1 MKGKSAEMKIRDL
14 REMSDEQLEMTARE
28 AAETMFRLRIQSE
41 TERLDVPTQM
51 RRNRRLIAQVRTLQT
66 QRAASK

>member
-1 MKGKSAEMKIRDL
+1 MKIRDL

>member
-1 MKGKSAEMKIRDL
+1 MKVRDL

-28 AAETMFRLRIQSE
+28 ASETMFRLRIQSA
-41 TERLDVPTQM
+41 TERLDVPSQM

-66 QRAASK
+66 ERASSK

>member
-1 MKGKSAEMKIRDL
+1 MKIRDL
-14 REMSDEQLEMTARE
+14 REMSDEQLELTARD

-41 TERLDVPTQM
+41 TERMDVPTQL

-66 QRAASK
+66 QRATSK

>member
-1 MKGKSAEMKIRDL
+1 MKVRDL

-28 AAETMFRLRIQSE
+28 ASETMFRLRIQSA
-41 TERLDVPTQM
+41 TERLDVPSQL

-66 QRAASK
+66 QRASSK

>member
-1 MKGKSAEMKIRDL
+1 MKTRDL

-41 TERLDVPTQM
+41 TERLDVPSQM

-66 QRAASK
+66 QRTTSK

>member
-1 MKGKSAEMKIRDL
+1 MKVRDL

-41 TERLDVPTQM
+41 TERLDVPSQL

>member
-1 MKGKSAEMKIRDL
+1 MKVRDL

-41 TERLDVPTQM
+41 TERLDVPSQL

-66 QRAASK
+66 QRVSSK

>member
-1 MKGKSAEMKIRDL
+1 MKIRDL
-14 REMSDEQLEMTARE
+14 REMSDEQLEFTARD

-41 TERLDVPTQM
+41 TERMDVPTQL

-66 QRAASK
+66 QRATAK

>member
-1 MKGKSAEMKIRDL
+1 MKIRDL
-14 REMSDEQLEMTARE
+14 REMSDEQLELTARE

-41 TERLDVPTQM
+41 TERLDVPSQM

-66 QRAASK
+66 QRSTS

>member
-1 MKGKSAEMKIRDL
+1 MKTRDL
-14 REMSDEQLEMTARE
+14 REMSDEQLELTARE

-41 TERLDVPTQM
+41 TERLDVPSQM

-66 QRAASK
+66 QRTTSK

>member
-1 MKGKSAEMKIRDL
+1 MKTRDL

-28 AAETMFRLRIQSE
+28 AAETMFRLRIQSAS
-41 TERLDVPTQM
+41 ERLDVPTQL

-66 QRAASK
+66 ERASSK

>member
-1 MKGKSAEMKIRDL
+1 MKVRDL

-66 QRAASK
+66 ERASAK

>member
-1 MKGKSAEMKIRDL
+1 MKVRDL

-41 TERLDVPTQM
+41 TERLDVPSQL

-66 QRAASK
+66 QRASTK

>member
-1 MKGKSAEMKIRDL
+1 MKIRDL
-14 REMSDEQLEMTARE
+14 REMSDEQLEFTARE

-41 TERLDVPTQM
+41 TERLDVPSQM

-66 QRAASK
+66 QRSTS